1 MTQIALAV
9 LKKGELYAAGVFTD
23 DGLFASALPRASVD
37 DAIRS
42 VNGKGLP
49 RDESPD
55 KLRVLEAVFAV
66 WEGKDY
72 PGLDKIKLD
81 FSGMTVKQSK
91 VAKTAREIKKGT
103 TVSYGQLAERAGL
116 PNAARFVG
124 NVMANNRHS
133 PFVPCHRVVS
143 SNGLGGFG
151 GGLSL
156 KVKILKREGAF
167 AD

>member
-1 MTQIALAV
+1 MNQGVLAI
-9 LKKGELYAAGVFTD
+9 LRKGELYAAGVFTE
-23 DGLFASALPRASVD
+23 DGLYASALPRNSID

-42 VNGKGLP
+42 VNGQGLP

-55 KLRVLEAVFAV
+55 NLQVLEAVFAV

-81 FSGMTVKQSK
+81 FSGMTVKQRK
-91 VAKTAREIKKGT
+91 VAQTARRIRKGT
-103 TVSYGQLAERAGL
+103 TISYGQLAEKAGL

-124 NVMANNRHS
+124 NVMASNRHS
-133 PFVPCHRVVS
+133 PFVPCHRVVA

-151 GGLSL
+151 GGLSI
-156 KVKILKREGAF
+156 KAQILKREGAF